1 MVEWNV
7 AFYIDKDRVL
17 AEKAVAQKEGV
28 QRLFSQIQQKY
39 TARTPLD
46 NLTDDERHS
55 LRLLQDNRDVWK
67 MFNNPTVKALE
78 EVLQLEF
85 IAEIRKEV
93 EENPPEYFL
102 PGFKMHRLYTLGK
115 HPNQNIREASRALQS
130 EIKASKEKS
139 GAKRTGGGGRGRGRG
154 GYRGRGGRR

>member
-1 MVEWNV
+1 MVEWNI
-7 AFYIDKDRVL
+7 AFCIDKDRVL

-28 QRLFSQIQQKY
+28 QRLFRQIQQKY
-39 TARTPLD
+39 TSGTPLD
-46 NLTDDERHS
+46 SLTDDERLS
-55 LRLLQDNRDVWK
+55 LRLLHDNRDVWK

-93 EENPPEYFL
+93 PEYYL
-102 PGFKMHRLYTLGK
+102 PGFKMRRLYTLGK

-130 EIKASKEKS
+130 EIKANKEKS
-139 GAKRTGGGGRGRGRG
+139 GARRTGGGGRGRGRG